1 MPVTLR
7 GTAPICV
14 SNIRGPGQVQV
25 LKHSD
30 QSAENDISGDVHGT
44 SLQATSMGDVYVGE
58 PARPR
63 WLKAVQYLAA
73 PAVAVVAGATLTAV
87 QLVSPNDPIT
97 ETPLAEA
104 GSVPA
109 ETTTT
114 SSSSSAADARTP
126 ATMAGANR
134 PVPPGSTPRTASGTS
149 ITATRAPKTKV
160 TSAAP
165 PITQSGVR
173 YSGELRFGSFH
184 LDPATPRDVP
194 ESNVWAL
201 TPTRLHGDPGYWL
214 AEWHSDGV
222 PGQQECVAHLEKNS
236 TLDADNV
243 VVGSRVCGKTP
254 EGRIF
259 RVDVTVLDGS
269 AITGQVTVW
278 ESS

>member
-1 MPVTLR
+1 M
-7 GTAPICV
+7 
-14 SNIRGPGQVQV
+14 
-25 LKHSD
+25 KHSD

-44 SLQATSMGDVYVGE
+44 SLQATSMGDVYLGE

-63 WLKAVQYLAA
+63 WLKAVQYLAV
-73 PAVAVVAGATLTAV
+73 PAVAIVAGATLTAV

-97 ETPLAEA
+97 ETPLAGA
-104 GSVPA
+104 SSVPA
-109 ETTTT
+109 ETTTA
-114 SSSSSAADARTP
+114 SASSSAAGARTP
-126 ATMAGANR
+126 ATMVGANR
-134 PVPPGSTPRTASGTS
+134 PVPPGSTPRTVSGTS
-149 ITATRAPKTKV
+149 ITATHTPKTKV
-160 TSAAP
+160 TSAAA

-184 LDPATPRDVP
+184 LDPAIPRDVP

-222 PGQQECVAHLEKNS
+222 PGQQECVTHLEKNS

-259 RVDVTVLDGS
+259 RIDVTVLDGS

-278 ESS
+278 ESA